1 MSFVLAASLVMLAA
15 LGAVAMPLLRG
26 RAAPMGRGLEDETP
40 VHRWQAERGR
50 LIGQLRDNDLALAE
64 GRIGAETHR
73 LNATRLGAE
82 AEAAVAALR
91 SARAELAGDGMQP
104 RPRPHPAATA
114 AGLGLVVLATLA
126 AMQVAR
132 WQDIDLTGSPHAD
145 GRIPLDIAGAPEA
158 LTMPPVSAGDG
169 AAPDVTAADISAM
182 VAGLEARVDAGGAG
196 ADEIKML
203 LRSYDTLGRMDDA
216 RAVLGAALLRFPDD
230 TDFQLGYLR
239 AVIDAPDGQ
248 LSGEALPDALPVAER
263 LVAALPDLLEARWY
277 RSLLLVRAGRSDE
290 ARTELMWMTPH
301 LPPGSPAGQ
310 AVAALLAELAAAA
323 GGAMPRD

>member
-1 MSFVLAASLVMLAA
+1 MSFALAATLLMLVA

-26 RAAPMGRGLEDETP
+26 RAAPMGRGLEDAAP

-50 LIGQLRDNDLALAE
+50 LISQLRDNDLALAE

-73 LNATRLGAE
+73 HNATRLGAE

-104 RPRPHPAATA
+104 RLRPHPAATA
-114 AGLGLVVLATLA
+114 AGLGLVVLVTLA

-145 GRIPLDIAGAPEA
+145 GRIPLDIA
-158 LTMPPVSAGDG
+158 
-169 AAPDVTAADISAM
+169 AAPDMPAMPPLLAGAGAPSDVTADDIAAM
-182 VAGLEARVDAGGAG
+182 VAGLEARVDTGGAG

-239 AVIDAPDGQ
+239 AVIDAPDGR
-248 LSGEALPDALPVAER
+248 LSGAALPDALAVAER
-263 LVAALPDLLEARWY
+263 LVAALPDLMEARWY
-277 RSLLLVRAGRSDE
+277 RSLLLVRAGRRDE

-301 LPPGSPAGQ
+301 LPPASPAGQ
-310 AVAALLAELAAAA
+310 AVAALLAELTAA
-323 GGAMPRD
+323 GAASQYD